1 MTKRIKPNLNDG
13 YSKILFKFRYDI
25 EETISNYKGLKTF
38 NEVWVEL
45 LLTINNSS
53 QTNIRFLVIDKL
65 WKNDIIESRK

>member
-1 MTKRIKPNLNDG
+1 MTNRIKPNLNDC
-13 YSKILFKFRYDI
+13 YSEILFKFRYDI
-25 EETISNYKGLKTF
+25 EENISNHKGLKTF